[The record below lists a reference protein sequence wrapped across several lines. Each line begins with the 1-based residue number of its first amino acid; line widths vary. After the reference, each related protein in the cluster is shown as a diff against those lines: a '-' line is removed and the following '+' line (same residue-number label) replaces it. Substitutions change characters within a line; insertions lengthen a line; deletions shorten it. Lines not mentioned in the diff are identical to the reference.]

1 MTIYPVLTI
10 SLLSQLTDREL
21 QSNYLNHLART
32 DEIAILLTQID
43 ERDLV
48 LRIINLTLEVDLR
61 LAAKLTAS
69 LAPEL
74 QQLIIEQID
83 KVKSLECSNLFKKL
97 TDNVSY
103 DRQDEYSE
111 DLARVYSEAE
121 IEEIRISLHNN
132 KSKWSDINWIDK
144 LGIVADPLMVE
155 HLIYLLN
162 EPDYYV
168 YRSTEYPF
176 SDEYYTDLIADMC
189 CKAIEA
195 LEYIGGDKVFDWLHQ
210 AMYWTQIDC
219 EYPNPF
225 RQTIQTLFR
234 LDRSRTYTALEG
246 AMQSYDPAIRKRAA
260 IAIVTWKVPISDC
273 NLSILL
279 NTVDDPDL
287 DVQLEIVR
295 GIRKIISDDDIPE
308 LTPELVDYAIL
319 VTKPILL
326 EHINHPDLEI
336 RDRVIHQLSADEPD
350 EREVIVRALVNVSL
364 NIVNR
369 FEKYLDRIV
378 KPADLPILLEYLEHD
393 SIEIRACAA
402 GAIGTIGDDSL
413 LPILVNLIHDPEPS
427 IRSLALRSIVAVGSV
442 STFPILLEL
451 AANPELAADLIFKL
465 NYQWDPLA
473 PELAIVKEFQKDRDF
488 TIEFLETAERTLIE
502 VVRNSPQLS
511 WVNVRALY
519 KIGSDRSIL
528 PLYELLKSD
537 CHGSDDPDEDCMSI
551 VHAMA
556 AIGGDRAISILL
568 EFLPDPTTLGG
579 AIIRQLRSSGK
590 LGVIPQLWSI
600 QHQMYS
606 SCLLAA
612 ILEIQER
619 EGLYN
624 PTFSENIHPLFEL
637 GYPRLRE
644 ILLDRKC

>member
-21 QSNYLNHLART
+21 QSNYLNYLART
-32 DEIAILLTQID
+32 DEIVSLLTQID

-74 QQLIIEQID
+74 QQIVIEQID
-83 KVKSLECSNLFKKL
+83 RVKSLECSNLFKKL
-97 TDNVSY
+97 NDNVSY
-103 DRQDEYSE
+103 DREDEYSE
-111 DLARVYSEAE
+111 NSEKVYSEVE
-121 IEEIRISLHNN
+121 IEEIRTFLNNN
-132 KSKWSDINWIDK
+132 KSKWSDVNWIKK
-144 LGIVADPLMVE
+144 LGIVADPLMIE
-155 HLIYLLN
+155 HLIYLLY
-162 EPDYYV
+162 EPRLYID
-168 YRSTEYPF
+168 RSIEIRS
-176 SDEYYTDLIADMC
+176 SDEYYGDRSVSVC
-189 CKAIEA
+189 CLAIEG
-195 LEYIGGDKVFDWLHQ
+195 LEHIGGSKVFDWLHQ
-210 AMYWTQIDC
+210 AMYWI
-219 EYPNPF
+219 EINIYPYPF
-225 RQTIQTLFR
+225 CDIIQALFR

-246 AMQSYDPAIRKRAA
+246 AIRSYDPGVRKRAA
-260 IAIVTWKVPISDC
+260 MALFAPYIPISDC

-279 NTVDDPDL
+279 NAIDDPHL
-287 DVQLEIVR
+287 DVRLEIVR
-295 GIRKIISDDDIPE
+295 GIRQIIHDDDIRD
-308 LTPELVDYAIL
+308 LTPELIDYAIL
-319 VTKPILL
+319 ITKPILL
-326 EHINHPDLEI
+326 EYINHPDIEI
-336 RDRVIHQLSADEPD
+336 RDRVIHQLSEDEPD
-350 EREVIVRALVNVSL
+350 EREAIVRALGNVSSNVAEFL
-364 NIVNR
+364 
-369 FEKYLDRIV
+369 EEYLCRIIQ
-378 KPADLPILLEYLEHD
+378 PADLPILLGYLEHD

-402 GAIGTIGDDSL
+402 GAIGTIRDDSL
-413 LPILVNLIHDPEPS
+413 LPILVKLIHDPEPS
-427 IRSLALRSIVAVGSV
+427 IRSAALRSILSIGSV

-451 AANPELAADLIFKL
+451 AANPELIADLISKL
-465 NYQWDPLA
+465 NYRLDPLA

-537 CHGSDDPDEDCMSI
+537 CRGSNDPDEDCMNTVDAI
-551 VHAMA
+551 A
-556 AIGGDRAISILL
+556 AIGGDRTIPILL

-579 AIIRQLRSSGK
+579 AIIRQLIYGGK

-600 QHQMYS
+600 QHQTYS
-606 SCLLAA
+606 IYLSAA
-612 ILEIQER
+612 IAEIQER

-624 PTFSENIHPLFEL
+624 PSFSEDIHPLFEL
-637 GYPRLRE
+637 SYPRLRD